1 MKVAPVPFYIS
12 LEVPENLSV
21 LFEQKI
27 SVLHIAVYIEFVIV
41 IKNELIYIPAGS
53 VLIHNISSRCI
64 DFARIFLIIS
74 F

>member
-27 SVLHIAVYIEFVIV
+27 SVLHMGYNQYNIPLSIATGSSVPILASIFV
-41 IKNELIYIPAGS
+41 LSLAA
-53 VLIHNISSRCI
+53 L
-64 DFARIFLIIS
+64 RI
-74 F
+74 